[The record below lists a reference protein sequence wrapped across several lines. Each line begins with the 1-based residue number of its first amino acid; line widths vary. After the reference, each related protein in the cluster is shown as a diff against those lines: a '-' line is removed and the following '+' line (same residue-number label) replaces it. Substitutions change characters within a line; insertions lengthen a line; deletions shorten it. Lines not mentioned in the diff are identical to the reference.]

1 MYLERILPQ
10 RSSAACAAEENDEFS
25 YYSSSSNSNSICSS
39 ENDDLLN
46 RPHLHQQHFHSRS
59 PLTRSR
65 SRRRWLTTS
74 FRWPSFPL
82 LFLLYLCSIA
92 VVNGAKAPPG
102 SRNSGVDRECN
113 GIANVIRNKGFT
125 YPWWETSSAAG
136 LGIITSSTNSSSISG
151 DDSSTGSSGCSLGT
165 TGQKGVKCCKAL
177 DTTMMKNEVAGM
189 FNDKWMG
196 PKLQTSAELFKERKK
211 KFDVT
216 FKDLLTRAHGSFH
229 AMFERT

>member
-1 MYLERILPQ
+1 MYPERILSQ
-10 RSSAACAAEENDEFS
+10 RSSAACAADGSDEFS
-25 YYSSSSNSNSICSS
+25 NNSNSSNSTCSP
-39 ENDDLLN
+39 ENDDLLTL
-46 RPHLHQQHFHSRS
+46 PHLQQQHFHCRS

-74 FRWPSFPL
+74 FLCPSFAL
-82 LFLLYLCSIA
+82 LSLLYLCSIA
-92 VVNGAKAPPG
+92 VVNGAKTPPG

-136 LGIITSSTNSSSISG
+136 LGIITSSANSSSISG
-151 DDSSTGSSGCSLGT
+151 DDSSTGSSGCPLGT

-177 DTTMMKNEVAGM
+177 DTTMMKSEVAGM

>member
-1 MYLERILPQ
+1 M
-10 RSSAACAAEENDEFS
+10 
-25 YYSSSSNSNSICSS
+25 
-39 ENDDLLN
+39 
-46 RPHLHQQHFHSRS
+46 
-59 PLTRSR
+59 
-65 SRRRWLTTS
+65 
-74 FRWPSFPL
+74 
-82 LFLLYLCSIA
+82 
-92 VVNGAKAPPG
+92 
-102 SRNSGVDRECN
+102 DRECN

-136 LGIITSSTNSSSISG
+136 LGIITSSTNATSISG
-151 DDSSTGSSGCSLGT
+151 DDSSTGSSGCPQGT